1 MSASDLEGPSA
12 GEPEGPASPRSSSGG
27 PSEQSAGRR
36 RRVALLVGII
46 GFAVAGVVAAVAV
59 SSSSGGSGGGPSNVT
74 DPARFDI
81 PTIDGT
87 GRVRLADFKG
97 KPLVVNFFASW
108 CGPCQQELPDLAA
121 AARKLTGRVAFVAV
135 NAKEL
140 SASAGIALARS
151 KGLAEAGITLA
162 RDVGGQGGSG
172 LHDSYE
178 VRNAMPVN
186 AFYDAAGKLRYVAPG
201 QLTPDRL
208 AAQLR
213 DLFGITF

>member
-1 MSASDLEGPSA
+1 MTAPKSADGA
-12 GEPEGPASPRSSSGG
+12 PRPG
-27 PSEQSAGRR
+27 GRR
-36 RRVALLVGII
+36 LSLLLSLL
-46 GFAVAGVVAAVAV
+46 GFAVVAVVAGVAL
-59 SSSSGGSGGGPSNVT
+59 SSQSKESPPGPSNVT
-74 DPARFDI
+74 DTAKFDI

-97 KPLVVNFFASW
+97 EPVLVNFFASW

-121 AARKLTGRVAFVAV
+121 AAKKLTGKVAFVAV
-135 NAKEL
+135 NSKEL
-140 SASAGIALARS
+140 SASAGLALARS
-151 KGLAEAGITLA
+151 KGLPEAGVTLA

-201 QLTPDRL
+201 QLTPEKL
-208 AAQLR
+208 ATQLEQ
-213 DLFGITF
+213 LFGITLPA

>member
-1 MSASDLEGPSA
+1 MKRALGLTIVA
-12 GEPEGPASPRSSSGG
+12 CLTFTGCHSG
-27 PSEQSAGRR
+27 
-36 RRVALLVGII
+36 
-46 GFAVAGVVAAVAV
+46 
-59 SSSSGGSGGGPSNVT
+59 SGGSAKGPSNVT
-74 DPARFDI
+74 DPARFDL
-81 PTIDGT
+81 PSLDGP

-97 KPLVVNFFASW
+97 KPVVVNFFASW

-121 AARKLTGRVAFVAV
+121 AAQKLTGRVAFVAV

-151 KGLAEAGITLA
+151 KGLAEAGIILA

-186 AFYDAAGKLRYVAPG
+186 AFYDAGGKVVYVAPG
-201 QLTPDRL
+201 QLTPEKL
-208 AAQLR
+208 ASQLQQ
-213 DLFGITF
+213 LFGITI

>member
-1 MSASDLEGPSA
+1 MRALP
-12 GEPEGPASPRSSSGG
+12 
-27 PSEQSAGRR
+27 GRR
-36 RRVALLVGII
+36 LPWVLGAL
-46 GFAVAGVVAAVAV
+46 GFAVVAVVAGFAL
-59 SSSSGGSGGGPSNVT
+59 SSQSGDGPPGPSNVT

-108 CGPCQQELPDLAA
+108 CGPCQKELPDFAV
-121 AARKLTGRVAFVAV
+121 AARRLAGRVAFLAV
-135 NAKEL
+135 DSKEI
-140 SASAGIALARS
+140 SASAGISLARGT
-151 KGLAEAGITLA
+151 GLAEAGISLG
-162 RDVGGQGGSG
+162 RDVGQGGSA

-186 AFYDAAGKLRYVAPG
+186 AFYDANGKLVFVAPG

-208 AAQLR
+208 STQLQQ
-213 DLFGITF
+213 LFGVTL